1 MERRCRSEPCA
12 GWAMSPNSSPRT
24 ATVIRALG
32 QRLSLR
38 SKLLLFLGALSLGG
52 TIVLAVAALEYGR
65 RAADQVY
72 DQLLAG
78 SALAI
83 AETVNVIDRKLEA
96 DLPYAALAL
105 LSLDRKS
112 NRLNSSH

>member
-12 GWAMSPNSSPRT
+12 GWAMSPNSSTRT

-32 QRLSLR
+32 QRLSLP
-38 SKLLLFLGALSLGG
+38 SKLLLFIGALSLGG
-52 TIVLAVAALEYGR
+52 PIVFPVAALESGR

-72 DQLLAG
+72 NQLLAG

-83 AETVNVIDRKLEA
+83 EATGNLIDMNPA
-96 DLPYAALAL
+96 AALPYHPQPIQSTAPH
-105 LSLDRKS
+105 DRLFS
-112 NRLNSSH
+112 

>member
-38 SKLLLFLGALSLGG
+38 SKLLLFPGALSLGG

-78 SALAI
+78 SALALP
-83 AETVNVIDRKLEA
+83 ETVTG
-96 DLPYAALAL
+96 
-105 LSLDRKS
+105 LDR
-112 NRLNSSH
+112 SSEARRCQERECQAV